1 MSERVRIPRSPVGGQ
16 LVLLV
21 AAGALEGLLLANGP
35 FLNEYAAVRLGPRGA
50 FVNIVLLSA
59 LSLAAFGALAATMR
73 WARMA
78 FLAVLAAAVTWS
90 LARSSL
96 HPWWLFSSEQIVV
109 HSPPNGATI
118 AAHVF
123 ALALACAATLL
134 DALAAHRL
142 AARREGMPER
152 EMRAQSRRL
161 AAAGFSLLVVASV
174 LTLVLPAALD
184 SLAGT
189 LQGAVSGSATLV
201 LLGGSALTLALGL
214 GLLVVRPQVER
225 TANLETKSG
234 DAEI

>member
-1 MSERVRIPRSPVGGQ
+1 MTERRKTPRGALGGQ
-16 LVLLV
+16 LALLV
-21 AAGALEGLLLANGP
+21 AAGALEGVLLANGP

-50 FVNIVLLSA
+50 FVNITLLAA
-59 LSLAAFGALAATMR
+59 LSLAAFGALAATAR

-96 HPWWLFSSEQIVV
+96 HPWWLFSSEQTVV
-109 HSPPNGATI
+109 HSPPSGATV
-118 AAHVF
+118 AAHVL

-134 DALAAHRL
+134 DALAAHRR
-142 AARREGMPER
+142 AARLEGMPEPEAR
-152 EMRAQSRRL
+152 LQRRRL
-161 AAAGFSLLVVASV
+161 AAAGFILLAVAAV

-184 SLAGT
+184 SLSGT

-201 LLGGSALTLALGL
+201 LLGGSALLLALGL
-214 GLLVVRPQVER
+214 GLLVVRPPTER
-225 TANLETKSG
+225 DAALEKKSG